1 MSLFLSLSFSS
12 IVNSEILIRFDG
24 NNNINIF
31 LTELSRSC
39 YLSFLVIEHKHR
51 YDKRMIENHYT
62 AFSTNGFAR
71 IVQQTIP
78 VSVLIS
84 NRP

>member
-12 IVNSEILIRFDG
+12 IVNLEILIRFDG

-39 YLSFLVIEHKHR
+39 YLSILDIEHKR
-51 YDKRMIENHYT
+51 YDKRIIENHYT

-78 VSVLIS
+78 LSALIS